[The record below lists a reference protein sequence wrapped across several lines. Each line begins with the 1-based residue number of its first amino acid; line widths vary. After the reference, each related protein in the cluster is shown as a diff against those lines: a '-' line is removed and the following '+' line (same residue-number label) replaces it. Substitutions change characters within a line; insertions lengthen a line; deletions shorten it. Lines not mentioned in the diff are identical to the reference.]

1 MIALPTASQMQR
13 PLYRALRE
21 VIAQNIRDGC
31 LRPGDRLPTERDLA
45 RGCGVSRITVRA
57 ALDGLAKDKLVARRT
72 RTGTIITEQAARSV
86 SDV

>member
-1 MIALPTASQMQR
+1 MIALPMASQLSR

-21 VIAQNIRDGC
+21 VIVRNIRDGL

-57 ALDGLAKDKLVARRT
+57 ALDSLAKDKLVARRT
-72 RTGTIITEQAARSV
+72 RTGTIITEQAARGASNV
-86 SDV
+86 

>member
-13 PLYRALRE
+13 PLYQALRE
-21 VIAQNIRDGC
+21 VIVQNIRDGR

-57 ALDGLAKDKLVARRT
+57 ALEGLAKDKLVARRT
-72 RTGTIITEQAARSV
+72 RTGTIITERAARGE

>member
-1 MIALPTASQMQR
+1 MIALPMAQHLRR

-21 VIAQNIRDGC
+21 VIVQSIRDGR

-45 RGCGVSRITVRA
+45 RRCGVSRITVRA

-72 RTGTIITEQAARSV
+72 RIGTIVTETAARGV